1 MPVTVPPVVFRVI
14 VMVVRSVNAW
24 RSVFHATV
32 PVLSV
37 MVVWWVREAKAVVAV
52 PVMLSLPLLVVW
64 IMSTVGV
71 RARTRSSRVPVGWLF
86 QS

>member
-1 MPVTVPPVVFRVI
+1 MPVTVPPALFLVM

-24 RSVFHATV
+24 RSVFHASA

-37 MVVWWVREAKAVVAV
+37 MVVWCVREAKAVVAV
-52 PVMLSLPLLVVW
+52 PVMLSLPYASGW
-64 IMSTVGV
+64 WMSTVGM